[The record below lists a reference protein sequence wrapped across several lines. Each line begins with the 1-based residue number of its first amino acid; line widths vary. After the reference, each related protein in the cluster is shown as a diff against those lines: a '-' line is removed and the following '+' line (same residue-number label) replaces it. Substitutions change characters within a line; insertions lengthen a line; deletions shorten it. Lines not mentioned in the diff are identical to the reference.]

1 MDDDITPLSV
11 DDTDAPF
18 SGPDP
23 AMDDLVSTR
32 PETDSNIDNQEYYDE
47 GLAGA
52 AEIDDEEDEDEMDD
66 DDDARLPDG
75 FHVE

>member
-1 MDDDITPLSV
+1 MNDDN
-11 DDTDAPF
+11 DAPF

-32 PETDSNIDNQEYYDE
+32 PETDSDIDDQEYYDE

-52 AEIDDEEDEDEMDD
+52 AEIDDDEEDEDEMDD
-66 DDDARLPDG
+66 DDDVSLPDG
-75 FHVE
+75 FHIE